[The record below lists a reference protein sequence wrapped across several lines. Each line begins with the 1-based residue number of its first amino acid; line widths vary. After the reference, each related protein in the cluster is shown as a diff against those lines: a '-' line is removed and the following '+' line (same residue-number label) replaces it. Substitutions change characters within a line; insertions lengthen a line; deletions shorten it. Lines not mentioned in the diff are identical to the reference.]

1 MTTNPAKRR
10 WPGILLSLFVPGF
23 GLVRAGHIGR
33 AVAWFL
39 LSIVL
44 STVLSLLFIWRSF
57 PTWALVIAYGI
68 SLGLFILMLVDS
80 FRPGRFTWR
89 MGLIFVL
96 VALTQASIPSPHAI
110 IGRAF
115 KMPSDGMYPT
125 LRGPSHGTP
134 PDYVYVNHLSY
145 LFALPA
151 RGDLAVF
158 KTAGISRIK
167 GDPTFFT
174 QRIVGL
180 PGERI
185 QIRDGHIFANERQL
199 GPQDGIP
206 DFTYTNPLPDDGP
219 ADRSGTYQVPADSY
233 FMLGDNSPNSFD
245 SRYWGYLPSA
255 NLYGTVSRIYY
266 PLSRIGAPQ

>member
-1 MTTNPAKRR
+1 M
-10 WPGILLSLFVPGF
+10 LVSLFVPGF

-33 AVAWFL
+33 GVAWFL
-39 LSIVL
+39 LSIVM
-44 STVLSLLFIWRSF
+44 SVVLSLLFVWRSF
-57 PTWALVIAYGI
+57 PIWALVIAYGI

-96 VALTQASIPSPHAI
+96 VALTQASIPSPHSI

-125 LRGPSHGTP
+125 LRGTSHGTP
-134 PDYVYVNHLSY
+134 DYIYVNRLSY
-145 LFALPA
+145 LFSRPA

-158 KTAGISRIK
+158 KTAGIAPIK

-180 PGERI
+180 PGEAI
-185 QIRDGHIFANERQL
+185 EIRGGHVFADGRQL
-199 GPQDGIP
+199 GVKDGIP
-206 DFTYTNPLPDDGP
+206 DFIYTNPLPAEGP
-219 ADRSGTYQVPADSY
+219 ADRLGVYQVPEGSY
-233 FMLGDNSPNSFD
+233 FMLGDNSPNSAD
-245 SRYWGYLPSA
+245 SRYWGYLPRA

-266 PLSRIGAPQ
+266 PFSRIGVPQ